1 MKKII
6 FGLLLLVG
14 GALFLINHLAEI
26 TSDATDKVSNKAL
39 SQLIETGNK
48 PEQNQPTTNAKLAED
63 KSISEQ
69 VVTPLMKPLMDDIRK
84 ITDKRSLSNAEQIE
98 SSTKNNTTTKPPIAT
113 IKIYD
118 KKTNKEIIIETQ
130 TTLEARQ
137 QAITTQQKEEQQQKD
152 ARFRAYYQKSEKCL
166 SPSDN
171 ETRVA
176 CGNEYIRAKAKFEE
190 LYQQEK
196 SKN

>member
-1 MKKII
+1 MK
-6 FGLLLLVG
+6 LCLLVSRG
-14 GALFLINHLAEI
+14 GGF
-26 TSDATDKVSNKAL
+26 KV
-39 SQLIETGNK
+39 
-48 PEQNQPTTNAKLAED
+48 
-63 KSISEQ
+63 
-69 VVTPLMKPLMDDIRK
+69 
-84 ITDKRSLSNAEQIE
+84 
-98 SSTKNNTTTKPPIAT
+98 
-113 IKIYD
+113 YD

>member
-14 GALFLINHLAEI
+14 GVLFLINHLAGI
-26 TSDATDKVSNKAL
+26 SSNATDKVSNNML
-39 SQLIETGNK
+39 SKLIATDNK
-48 PEQNQPTTNAKLAED
+48 PEQNQPTTNAKVAED

-118 KKTNKEIIIETQ
+118 KKTNKEITIETQ
-130 TTLEARQ
+130 TTLEAGQ
-137 QAITTQQKEEQQQKD
+137 QSITPQQKEEQQQKD
-152 ARFRAYYQKSEKCL
+152 ARFKAFYQKSEKCL
-166 SPSDN
+166 SPSDH
-171 ETRVA
+171 EVRVE

-190 LYQQEK
+190 LYKQGK
-196 SKN
+196 F

>member
-1 MKKII
+1 
-6 FGLLLLVG
+6 
-14 GALFLINHLAEI
+14 
-26 TSDATDKVSNKAL
+26 
-39 SQLIETGNK
+39 
-48 PEQNQPTTNAKLAED
+48 
-63 KSISEQ
+63 
-69 VVTPLMKPLMDDIRK
+69 MKPLMDDIRK

-152 ARFRAYYQKSEKCL
+152 ARFRAYYQKPEKCL

-171 ETRVA
+171 ETRVT

-190 LYQQEK
+190 LYQQGK
-196 SKN
+196 FKN

>member
-1 MKKII
+1 MKLILQI
-6 FGLLLLVG
+6 AIGVCLGVVLG
-14 GALFLINHLAEI
+14 GALLMQSTGMLSTQLLNEALKPSVTPPSTTEPKASIDELLAKATASPENNTPVIAKPVDPKPNAPQANSPTTPAPVAEI
-26 TSDATDKVSNKAL
+26 RLAGKKAPTEPITAADSD
-39 SQLIETGNK
+39 E
-48 PEQNQPTTNAKLAED
+48 
-63 KSISEQ
+63 
-69 VVTPLMKPLMDDIRK
+69 
-84 ITDKRSLSNAEQIE
+84 
-98 SSTKNNTTTKPPIAT
+98 
-113 IKIYD
+113 
-118 KKTNKEIIIETQ
+118 KK
-130 TTLEARQ
+130 
-137 QAITTQQKEEQQQKD
+137 QKD